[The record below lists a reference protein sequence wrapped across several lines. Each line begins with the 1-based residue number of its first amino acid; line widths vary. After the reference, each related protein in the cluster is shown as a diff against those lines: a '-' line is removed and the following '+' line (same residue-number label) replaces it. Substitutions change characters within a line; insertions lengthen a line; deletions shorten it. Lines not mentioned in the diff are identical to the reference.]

1 MFDGQ
6 EMFKVEVIACRE
18 LFIGVFFIF
27 KVVRWVGLVRGQAV
41 VDHFHLKKV
50 LQVIRT
56 RVHGPSRKDRTLLCD
71 PVVCRQ
77 VGARLTISL
86 QL

>member
-1 MFDGQ
+1 MVDGQ

-18 LFIGVFFIF
+18 LFIGVFFSC

-50 LQVIRT
+50 LQVTRT
-56 RVHGPSRKDRTLLCD
+56 RVHGPSRKTGLCS
-71 PVVCRQ
+71 VI
-77 VGARLTISL
+77 RLFADKL
-86 QL
+86 EPD